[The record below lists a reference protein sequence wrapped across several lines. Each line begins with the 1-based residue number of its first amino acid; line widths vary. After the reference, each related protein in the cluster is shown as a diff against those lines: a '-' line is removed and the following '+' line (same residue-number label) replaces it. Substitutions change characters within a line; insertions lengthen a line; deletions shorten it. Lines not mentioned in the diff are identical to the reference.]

1 MRGENDPV
9 TGNDD
14 VSLANETDVSE
25 EFSDRKLGEP
35 VAEVILRNLA
45 HFVPT
50 LFSLSITSQ
59 RYHFEFIASNVY
71 AHNNPAGRSNYKWTR
86 TLDFLP
92 QLLFSKNDSLK
103 ITQPRYPPFTS

>member
-1 MRGENDPV
+1 MTYYYYLRMGGENDPV

-45 HFVPT
+45 HFFPT
-50 LFSLSITSQ
+50 LFSLSITLSSFKQ
-59 RYHFEFIASNVY
+59 S
-71 AHNNPAGRSNYKWTR
+71 
-86 TLDFLP
+86 
-92 QLLFSKNDSLK
+92 NDSSEGL
-103 ITQPRYPPFTS
+103 PLSFSA